1 MTQHL
6 PERPMLVGQLQKA
19 LIIAVD
25 AKTEC
30 AQYQHT
36 PEIHARTAV
45 TAINV
50 LLNRLFKSL
59 EDSLLQFRSDVDILE
74 GTEQPGDVIAGALIE
89 ADRRDIDCT
98 QLFLRLKWAQM
109 TDA

>member
-1 MTQHL
+1 
-6 PERPMLVGQLQKA
+6 MLVGQLQKA

-30 AQYQHT
+30 AQHQHT

-50 LLNRLFKSL
+50 LLNRLLKNL
-59 EDSLLQFRSDVDILE
+59 EDSLLQFRSDVDILA
-74 GTEQPGDVIAGALIE
+74 EQPGDVIAGALIE
-89 ADRRDIDCT
+89 ADRRDIDLT
-98 QLFLRLKWAQM
+98 QLFLRFK
-109 TDA
+109 